1 MKLAGWI
8 ILALFAL
15 FMLGASVAPKLLR
28 LEAARAPLEQIGYP
42 VKYLLLIGLMELA
55 FTLLVLYPRTA
66 MLGGILMTGLLGG
79 AIASQ
84 LRAEMPLASHT
95 LFGVYLGLF
104 MWLGIALR
112 SPALLAIFAGR
123 GQ

>member
-15 FMLGASVAPKLLR
+15 FMLGASVAPKLLK
-28 LEAARAPLEQIGYP
+28 LDVARAPLEQIAYP
-42 VKYLLLIGLMELA
+42 VKYLVLIGLMELF
-55 FTLLVLYPRTA
+55 FTLLVLYPRTSL
-66 MLGGILMTGLLGG
+66 LGGILMTGLLGG

-112 SPALLAIFAGR
+112 APAVLALLTGR